1 MAAPTQVTE
10 TQYGFADQ
18 LAPFANNLL
27 EDTSKLTDSNQNPYM
42 QYQGNRQAQF
52 TPLQMQAFESAALQ
66 APAYQNQ
73 AATGLAGLAANKALG
88 MQYNPS
94 NFTAGQVNAPRL
106 NDFEMGSPGNV
117 NVPQLNDFQMGSPG
131 NVNVPQLNDFQMQ
144 NPGNLTTGNFIDQGQ
159 AASYMNPYQQQVTD
173 IQKREAQRQAGIA
186 STQRG
191 AQAAG
196 AGAFGGSRQAIMD
209 AEAARNL
216 GTQMNDIQAQG
227 SNAAY
232 QQAMAQFNADQ
243 ARALQAAQANQ
254 QTGYNV
260 GNTNLQSML
269 NTQQL
274 GANQSLQAQ
283 QANQQMGYNVG
294 NTNLQS
300 MLNTQQFG
308 ANQSL
313 QAQQANQ
320 QMGYNVNNA
329 NLQAKLGVQQ
339 LGSGQSLQAQQANQQ
354 AGNAMNQ
361 LNEQSAQYGAGLGLQ
376 GATTALQGAN
386 TLGQL
391 GQNQYAQETG
401 ITNMQNQY
409 GTQQQG
415 QVQTGL
421 NNQYQDY
428 LNAQNYPYKQLGFMS
443 DMLRGLPLTANSS
456 SIYQAAPSM
465 VSQVAGLGTAALGAS
480 QLMKADGGMIKSSYA
495 DGGAVDRPVYAHAFD
510 NGSGMARGG
519 RVKGHGLVDLA
530 LSRMA

>member
-1 MAAPTQVTE
+1 MASPTQVTE

-27 EDTSKLTDSNQNPYM
+27 EDTAKLTDTSQNPYM
-42 QYQGNRQAQF
+42 QYLGTRQAQF
-52 TPLQMQAFESAALQ
+52 TPLQQQAFNSAALQ
-66 APAYQNQ
+66 APAYQNTS
-73 AATGLAGLAANKALG
+73 ATTLANLAANKALG
-88 MQYNPS
+88 AGYNPS
-94 NFTAGQVNAPRL
+94 NFQSSMVQAPQVN
-106 NDFEMGSPGNV
+106 
-117 NVPQLNDFQMGSPG
+117 QY
-131 NVNVPQLNDFQMQ
+131 QMQ
-144 NPGNLTTGNFIDQGQ
+144 GPQDVTAKNFTDAGI
-159 AASYMNPYQQQVTD
+159 ASLYMNPYQQQVTD

-209 AEAARNL
+209 AEAQRNL
-216 GTQMNDIQAQG
+216 GTQLNDIQAQG

-232 QQAMAQFNADQ
+232 GQGMSQFNADQ
-243 ARALQAAQANQ
+243 ARQLQA
-254 QTGYNV
+254 GM
-260 GNTNLQSML
+260 G
-269 NTQQL
+269 
-274 GANQSLQAQ
+274 
-283 QANQQMGYNVG
+283 NQQMGYNVG
-294 NTNLQS
+294 NTNLQA
-300 MLNTQQFG
+300 MLGT
-308 ANQSL
+308 
-313 QAQQANQ
+313 
-320 QMGYNVNNA
+320 
-329 NLQAKLGVQQ
+329 QQ
-339 LGSGQSLQAQQANQQ
+339 LGTGQSMQAQLANQQ
-354 AGNAMNQ
+354 AMNAMNQ

-376 GATTALQGAN
+376 GAQAALQGAN

-465 VSQVAGLGTAALGAS
+465 VSQAAGLGTAALGAS
-480 QLMKADGGMIKSSYA
+480 QLMRANGGMIKDSYA
-495 DGGAVDRPVYAHAFD
+495 DGGEVERPVYAHAFD

-519 RVKGHGLVDLA
+519 RVKGAGLADLA

>member
-1 MAAPTQVTE
+1 MASPTQVTE

-27 EDTSKLTDSNQNPYM
+27 EDTARLTDTSQNPYM
-42 QYQGNRQAQF
+42 QYQGTRQAQF
-52 TPLQMQAFESAALQ
+52 TPLQQQSFDSAALQ

-94 NFTAGQVNAPRL
+94 SFTAGQVNAPSL
-106 NDFEMGSPGNV
+106 NNY
-117 NVPQLNDFQMGSPG
+117 QMGSPG
-131 NVNVPQLNDFQMQ
+131 NV
-144 NPGNLTTGNFIDQGQ
+144 TTGNFTDQGQ
-159 AASYMNPYQQQVTD
+159 AANYMNPYQQQVTD

-186 STQRG
+186 GTQRG

-232 QQAMAQFNADQ
+232 QQAMAQYNADQ
-243 ARALQAAQANQ
+243 AR
-254 QTGYNV
+254 
-260 GNTNLQSML
+260 NLQ
-269 NTQQL
+269 
-274 GANQSLQAQ
+274 G
-283 QANQQMGYNVG
+283 
-294 NTNLQS
+294 
-300 MLNTQQFG
+300 
-308 ANQSL
+308 
-313 QAQQANQ
+313 QQANQ

-329 NLQAKLGVQQ
+329 NLQSQLGVQQ

-376 GATTALQGAN
+376 GAQTALSGAN

-391 GQNQYAQETG
+391 GTNQFNQETA
-401 ITNMQNQY
+401 ITSNQNAL
-409 GTQQQG
+409 GTQQQN

-443 DMLRGLPLTANSS
+443 DMLRGLPLTANASS
-456 SIYQAAPSM
+456 VYQAAPSA
-465 VSQVAGLGTAALGAS
+465 VSQAAGLGTAALGAA
-480 QLMKADGGMIKSSYA
+480 QLMKVAGGGMIKSNYA

-510 NGSGMARGG
+510 NGSGYARGG
-519 RVKGHGLVDLA
+519 RVKGAGLADLA
-530 LSRMA
+530 ISKMA

>member
-1 MAAPTQVTE
+1 
-10 TQYGFADQ
+10 
-18 LAPFANNLL
+18 
-27 EDTSKLTDSNQNPYM
+27 
-42 QYQGNRQAQF
+42 
-52 TPLQMQAFESAALQ
+52 
-66 APAYQNQ
+66 
-73 AATGLAGLAANKALG
+73 
-88 MQYNPS
+88 
-94 NFTAGQVNAPRL
+94 
-106 NDFEMGSPGNV
+106 
-117 NVPQLNDFQMGSPG
+117 
-131 NVNVPQLNDFQMQ
+131 
-144 NPGNLTTGNFIDQGQ
+144 
-159 AASYMNPYQQQVTD
+159 
-173 IQKREAQRQAGIA
+173 
-186 STQRG
+186 
-191 AQAAG
+191 
-196 AGAFGGSRQAIMD
+196 
-209 AEAARNL
+209 
-216 GTQMNDIQAQG
+216 
-227 SNAAY
+227 
-232 QQAMAQFNADQ
+232 
-243 ARALQAAQANQ
+243 
-254 QTGYNV
+254 
-260 GNTNLQSML
+260 
-269 NTQQL
+269 
-274 GANQSLQAQ
+274 
-283 QANQQMGYNVG
+283 MGYNVG

>member
-1 MAAPTQVTE
+1 MADPTQVTE
-10 TQYGFADQ
+10 TQYGFAGQ
-18 LAPFANNLL
+18 LAPYAETVLGQAAG
-27 EDTSKLTDSNQNPYM
+27 LTDTTQNPYM
-42 QYQGNRQAQF
+42 QYQGDRQAQF
-52 TPLQMQAFESAALQ
+52 TPLQQQSFDSAALQ
-66 APAYQNQ
+66 APAYQNE

-94 NFTAGQVNAPRL
+94 SFTAGQVNAPSL
-106 NDFEMGSPGNV
+106 NNY
-117 NVPQLNDFQMGSPG
+117 QMGSPG
-131 NVNVPQLNDFQMQ
+131 SVNAPQLNDYQMQ
-144 NPGNLTTGNFIDQGQ
+144 GPGNVTTGNFTDQGQ
-159 AASYMNPYQQQVTD
+159 AANYMNPYQQQVTD

-186 STQRG
+186 GTQRG

-209 AEAARNL
+209 AEAQRNL

-232 QQAMAQFNADQ
+232 QQAMAQYNADQ
-243 ARALQAAQANQ
+243 ARQLQASQANQ

-260 GNTNLQSML
+260 GNTNLQSQL

-274 GANQSLQAQ
+274 GSAQ
-283 QANQQMGYNVG
+283 N
-294 NTNLQS
+294 
-300 MLNTQQFG
+300 
-308 ANQSL
+308 L

-329 NLQAKLGVQQ
+329 NLQSNLGVQQ

-376 GATTALQGAN
+376 GAQTALSGAN

-391 GQNQYAQETG
+391 GTNQFNQETA
-401 ITNMQNQY
+401 ITSNQNAL
-409 GTQQQG
+409 GTQQQN

-443 DMLRGLPLTANSS
+443 DMLRGLPLTANASS
-456 SIYQAAPSM
+456 VYQAAPSA
-465 VSQVAGLGTAALGAS
+465 VSQAAGLGTAALGAA
-480 QLMKADGGMIKSSYA
+480 QLMKVAGGGMIKSNYA
-495 DGGAVDRPVYAHAFD
+495 DGGMTGQPMYAHAFD
-510 NGSGMARGG
+510 NGSGYARGG
-519 RVKGHGLVDLA
+519 RVKGHGLADLA

>member
-1 MAAPTQVTE
+1 MADPTQVTE
-10 TQYGFADQ
+10 TQYGFAGQ
-18 LAPFANNLL
+18 LAPYAETVLGQAAG
-27 EDTSKLTDSNQNPYM
+27 LTDTTQNPYM
-42 QYQGNRQAQF
+42 QYQGDRQAQF
-52 TPLQMQAFESAALQ
+52 TPLQQQSFDSAALQ

-94 NFTAGQVNAPRL
+94 SFTAGQVNAPSL
-106 NDFEMGSPGNV
+106 NNY
-117 NVPQLNDFQMGSPG
+117 QMGSPG
-131 NVNVPQLNDFQMQ
+131 NV
-144 NPGNLTTGNFIDQGQ
+144 TTGNFTDQGQ
-159 AASYMNPYQQQVTD
+159 AANYMNPYQQQVTD

-186 STQRG
+186 GTQRG

-232 QQAMAQFNADQ
+232 QQAMAQYNADQ
-243 ARALQAAQANQ
+243 AR
-254 QTGYNV
+254 
-260 GNTNLQSML
+260 NLQ
-269 NTQQL
+269 
-274 GANQSLQAQ
+274 G
-283 QANQQMGYNVG
+283 
-294 NTNLQS
+294 
-300 MLNTQQFG
+300 
-308 ANQSL
+308 
-313 QAQQANQ
+313 QQANQ

-329 NLQAKLGVQQ
+329 NLQSNLGVQQ

-376 GATTALQGAN
+376 GAQTALSGAN

-391 GQNQYAQETG
+391 GTNQFNQETA
-401 ITNMQNQY
+401 IMSNQNAL
-409 GTQQQG
+409 GTQQQN

-443 DMLRGLPLTANSS
+443 DMLRGLPLTANASS
-456 SIYQAAPSM
+456 VYQAAPSA
-465 VSQVAGLGTAALGAS
+465 VSQAAGLGTAALGAA
-480 QLMKADGGMIKSSYA
+480 QLMKVAGGGMIKDHYADGGMT
-495 DGGAVDRPVYAHAFD
+495 GQPMYAHAFD
-510 NGSGMARGG
+510 NGSGYARGG
-519 RVKGHGLVDLA
+519 RVKGAGLADLA
-530 LSRMA
+530 ISKMA

>member
-1 MAAPTQVTE
+1 
-10 TQYGFADQ
+10 
-18 LAPFANNLL
+18 
-27 EDTSKLTDSNQNPYM
+27 
-42 QYQGNRQAQF
+42 
-52 TPLQMQAFESAALQ
+52 
-66 APAYQNQ
+66 
-73 AATGLAGLAANKALG
+73 
-88 MQYNPS
+88 
-94 NFTAGQVNAPRL
+94 L
-106 NDFEMGSPGNV
+106 NYFEMGSPGNF

-243 ARALQAAQANQ
+243 ARQLQAGS
-254 QTGYNV
+254 T
-260 GNTNLQSML
+260 
-269 NTQQL
+269 
-274 GANQSLQAQ
+274 
-283 QANQQMGYNVG
+283 
-294 NTNLQS
+294 
-300 MLNTQQFG
+300 
-308 ANQSL
+308 
-313 QAQQANQ
+313 NQ

-329 NLQAKLGVQQ
+329 NLQSKLGVQQ
-339 LGSGQSLQAQQANQQ
+339 LGSSQSLQAQQANQQ
-354 AGNAMNQ
+354 ANNATNQ
-361 LNEQSAQYGAGLGLQ
+361 LNEQSAQFGAGLGMQ
-376 GATTALQGAN
+376 GAQTALSGAN
-386 TLGQL
+386 TLGAL
-391 GQNQYAQETG
+391 GTNQFNQEMGIMANQNAL
-401 ITNMQNQY
+401 

-480 QLMKADGGMIKSSYA
+480 QLMKADGGMIKDHYA
-495 DGGAVDRPVYAHAFD
+495 DGGMTEQPMYAHAFD
-510 NGSGMARGG
+510 NGSGYARGG
-519 RVKGHGLVDLA
+519 RVKGHGLADLA
-530 LSRMA
+530 LSQMA